1 MKEMYQI
8 NDSDSFVNYLIG
20 GNDLERLLSEVSF
33 NDNNQALFLRFVYCH
48 AITLLDAYVGGLAC
62 HHEYLNK
69 KRKMNISYQN
79 PQKIKKFLKQTF
91 GIEFSLPNEY
101 ENMVKKRNMFIH
113 KNGISSDED
122 QITVSKEEVE
132 QVLELVRKSI
142 YEIENKILDKKAEE
156 YINSVYNEL

>member
-1 MKEMYQI
+1 MKENYGI
-8 NDSDSFVNYLIG
+8 DDSFVNYLIG
-20 GNDLERLLSEVSF
+20 GNNLERLLSEVSF
-33 NDNNQALFLRFVYCH
+33 NDNNQALFLRLVYCH

-62 HHEYLNK
+62 YHEYLNK
-69 KRKMNISYQN
+69 NRQRDISYQN

-122 QITVSKEEVE
+122 QITVTKEEVE
-132 QVLELVRKSI
+132 QVIELVRKCI
-142 YEIENKILDKKAEE
+142 YEIENKIREKKAEE
-156 YINSVYNEL
+156 YCNNYMD